1 MKKGAIKMTEQNF
14 DKWTDIGQFQGR
26 NYSKIPYDIRLVL
39 HRGMNPEEREAFQAG
54 KAGTEVLAKVQGL
67 YDRHWKESHPSDME
81 LFQQKV
87 ARAEQDRVWNLEYQ
101 LRLKKARLQ
110 VLNDK
115 YDRDLPIPPFERKTL
130 KAEIEQ
136 LENQLKVNSKKEEE
150 PTDDSWMDSFLK

>member
-1 MKKGAIKMTEQNF
+1 
-14 DKWTDIGQFQGR
+14 
-26 NYSKIPYDIRLVL
+26 
-39 HRGMNPEEREAFQAG
+39 
-54 KAGTEVLAKVQGL
+54 
-67 YDRHWKESHPSDME
+67 ME